1 MQKRIQVGVCFS
13 NRLFPHQDCISR
25 EAYLILSQCFCES
38 SARSLQ
44 SGSASGGN
52 YPLCLQPI
60 GVLYSLT
67 SQHSACNNSLNIL
80 DEFLLHV
87 SRSIYPR
94 SSSSCFPFI
103 LGVHFFFRFQI
114 SLLPCNLSQ
123 MMASSIVDF
132 PAFYCC
138 ILSVRIYGT

>member
-1 MQKRIQVGVCFS
+1 MEKRIQVGVCFS
-13 NRLFPHQDCISR
+13 NRLFPHQACISR
-25 EAYLILSQCFCES
+25 EAYLILSPCFCEN

-60 GVLYSLT
+60 GVLYSPT

-87 SRSIYPR
+87 SRSIYPQLIKFLF
-94 SSSSCFPFI
+94 SIYPWSAF
-103 LGVHFFFRFQI
+103 FFFRFQV
-114 SLLPCNLSQ
+114 SLLPSNLSQ
-123 MMASSIVDF
+123 MMGSSIVDF
-132 PAFYCC
+132 PASIVAY
-138 ILSVRIYGT
+138 SV